1 VDASALVDALARNR
15 RSEAVRMHLQSADA
29 VAAPELLLVEVA
41 SALWRLVRAGA
52 INDSDAR
59 RGIDAVAT
67 MDVELVPHRALLPQA
82 WAFRESVRI
91 GDAFYLA
98 CAARL
103 GTSLLTTDARLA
115 RGHHG
120 VPTTL
125 VS

>member
-1 VDASALVDALARNR
+1 
-15 RSEAVRMHLQSADA
+15 M
-29 VAAPELLLVEVA
+29 
-41 SALWRLVRAGA
+41 WRLVRAGVL
-52 INDSDAR
+52 SDRDAS
-59 RGIDAVAT
+59 RGIEAVGA
-67 MDVELVPHRALLPQA
+67 MDVELVPHRGLLPQA

-91 GDAFYLA
+91 DDAFYLA
-98 CAARL
+98 CAAQL

>member
-1 VDASALVDALARNR
+1 MRVHL
-15 RSEAVRMHLQSADA
+15 EAADA

-41 SALWRLVRAGA
+41 SAMWRLVGAGVLT
-52 INDSDAR
+52 DRDAR
-59 RGIDAVAT
+59 RGIEAAGA
-67 MDVELVPHRALLPQA
+67 MDVELVPHRGLLAHA
-82 WAFRESVRI
+82 WDFRESVRI

-98 CAARL
+98 CAAQL
-103 GTSLLTTDARLA
+103 GTSLLTTDARLT